1 VRPIPSES
9 RGERAE
15 LGQRYRTVLRKR
27 ALFIFLCLLLVL
39 ITAGVSA
46 TLGSYPISVCEVYSI
61 VWHGIPKLIQHASL
75 TIEERIVWHLR
86 LPRIL
91 MDIVAGAG
99 LALAGA
105 VIQGTLRNPLASPY
119 TLGIA
124 SAAAFGA
131 SLAIVL
137 GAGLVGGQYLAITN
151 AFVFAMCA
159 SLLVYGL
166 ARYRGITPET
176 MILAGIAMMY
186 LFSAMTSLLQ
196 YVASAEEVQEVVFW
210 MFGSSERASWANV
223 GVISLVLA
231 ASLPYLLLRSWDL
244 NAMGAGDETAKSLGV
259 EVERE
264 RVICMLI
271 ASLITAAIICF
282 TGTIGFIGLVCP
294 HITRMVI
301 GGDHRFLLPASGLLG
316 AVVLTGADTAAR
328 AVLAPE
334 IIPVGIMTSF
344 LGVPLFVYLL
354 MRKER
359 RYW

>member
-1 VRPIPSES
+1 MRPIPSKHIDE
-9 RGERAE
+9 GAE
-15 LGQRYRTVLRKR
+15 LGQRYRRILKR
-27 ALFIFLCLLLVL
+27 RLLFILLCLLLVL
-39 ITAGVSA
+39 IIAGVSA
-46 TLGSYPISVCEVYSI
+46 TLGSYPISVFEVYSI
-61 VWHGIPKLIQHASL
+61 VWHGIPKLIHDASL

-91 MDIVAGAG
+91 LDIVAGAG
-99 LALAGA
+99 LALAGT
-105 VIQGTLRNPLASPY
+105 VMQGTLKNPLASPY

-137 GAGLVGGQYLAITN
+137 GAGFVGGDYLVVAN
-151 AFVFAMCA
+151 AFVFAMGA

-166 ARYRGITPET
+166 TKYRGVTPET

-196 YVASAEEVQEVVFW
+196 YIGSADEVQEVVFW
-210 MFGSSERASWANV
+210 MFGSSERASWMNV

-231 ASLPYLLLRSWDL
+231 ACLPYILLKSWDI

-264 RVICMLI
+264 RIIFMLI
-271 ASLITAAIICF
+271 AALITAAIICF

-316 AVVLTGADTAAR
+316 AVVLTGADMAAR

-354 MRKER
+354 TRKKGG
-359 RYW
+359 YW